1 MPWPS
6 FTPGCVLGPCTEGAA
21 TASAW
26 RFRVQEAQRIRL
38 VLAVPGELVF
48 LGFKDICSEIFKAI
62 LKSGKSNSHSSNLP
76 KVLKTLTLNSH
87 YPTPK

>member
-1 MPWPS
+1 M
-6 FTPGCVLGPCTEGAA
+6 
-21 TASAW
+21 
-26 RFRVQEAQRIRL
+26 
-38 VLAVPGELVF
+38 LAVPGELVF